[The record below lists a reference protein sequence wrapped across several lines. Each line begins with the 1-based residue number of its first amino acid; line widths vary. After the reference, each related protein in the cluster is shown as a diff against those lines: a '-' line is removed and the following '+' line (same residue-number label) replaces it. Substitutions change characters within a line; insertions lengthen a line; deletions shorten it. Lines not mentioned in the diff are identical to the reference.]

1 VRRRLVRLVALSL
14 LLPAAAQ
21 GAAVVADR
29 LEAKNGPS
37 TTTRSLR
44 QAANLAARQ
53 GRRRWR

>member
-1 VRRRLVRLVALSL
+1 MRLVALSL